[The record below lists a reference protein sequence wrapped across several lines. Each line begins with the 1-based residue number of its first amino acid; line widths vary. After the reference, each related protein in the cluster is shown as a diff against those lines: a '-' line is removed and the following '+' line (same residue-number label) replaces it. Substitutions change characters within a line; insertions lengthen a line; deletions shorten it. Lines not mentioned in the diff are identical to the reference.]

1 MSQAADADEATEKR
15 LCDACV
21 EDSYLRDEIKRQN
34 EVSECSY
41 CGKQRPTISIG
52 DLAEKCHRVF
62 ETYYERT
69 PSEPEGID
77 AIAHNDPEGG
87 YSWERQ
93 GDPSQDLISEFARID
108 EDPAQDV
115 RLVLEEQHNSF
126 DDWGEEQEYGEEAC
140 YTDKAIFAE
149 RFHFRWLDFEESLR
163 TEARLF
169 NKAARELFEDIFAG
183 IAEHPT
189 RRGTTIIVEAGPG
202 TRLTELYRARVF
214 APGRPVEDALTH
226 PGRNLGPPPAS
237 DAKPGRMNARGISV
251 FYGAT
256 TPLVAL
262 AEVRPPVGS
271 RVVVARFEI
280 IRPIK
285 LLALRAL
292 ESVYAQGSLFDPD
305 HLHRVERA
313 KFLSRISAL
322 MSTPVM
328 PSDDGF
334 DYIVTQAIA
343 EYLANEVGVG
353 LDGLLFPSV
362 QTGDS
367 SLNIVLFH
375 KAARVQ
381 PWISLGKVQVDSFM
395 SGPDGPEEYYYVR
408 EIAEP
413 GATREPRN
421 PRWGD
426 RYTPSDERDER
437 PATLA
442 VDIET
447 LHVHEVTAVS
457 FSTVDHKV
465 HWYIEEQRMRKP

>member
-1 MSQAADADEATEKR
+1 MSQAADADEAAEKR
-15 LCDACV
+15 LCEACIG
-21 EDSYLRDEIKRQN
+21 DSYLSAEIKRQN

-41 CGKQRPTISIG
+41 CGKQRPTISIS
-52 DLAEKCHRVF
+52 DLAEKCHQVF

-69 PSEPEGID
+69 PSEPEGVE

-93 GDPSQDLISEFARID
+93 GDPAPELISEFAGVGD
-108 EDPAQDV
+108 NPAHDI

-140 YTDKAIFAE
+140 YTDKDIFAE
-149 RFHFRWLDFEESLR
+149 RFYFRWLEFEKSLR

-169 NKAARELFEDIFAG
+169 NKGARELFEDIFAG

-189 RRGTTIIVEAGPG
+189 RGGTSIIVDAGPG
-202 TRLTELYRARVF
+202 TQLTELYRARVF
-214 APGRPVEDALTH
+214 GPGRPVEEALTQ

-256 TPLVAL
+256 DPLVAL

-280 IRPIK
+280 LRPLK
-285 LLALRAL
+285 LLAIRAL

-305 HLHRVERA
+305 HFHRVERA
-313 KFLSRISAL
+313 GFLGRISAL
-322 MSTPVM
+322 MSMPVM

-343 EYLANEVGVG
+343 EYLANAVKVE

-362 QTGDS
+362 QTGDN
-367 SLNIVLFH
+367 SLNVALFH
-375 KAARVQ
+375 KASKVQ
-381 PWISLGKVQVDSFM
+381 PWIPLGEVQTHSFM
-395 SGPDGPEEYYYVR
+395 SGPDGPEEDYYVR
-408 EIAEP
+408 EIADPARPESQKSLHRGEIDLLSSTGWMSVP
-413 GATREPRN
+413 P
-421 PRWGD
+421 PW
-426 RYTPSDERDER
+426 PS
-437 PATLA
+437 
-442 VDIET
+442 I
-447 LHVHEVTAVS
+447 
-457 FSTVDHKV
+457 
-465 HWYIEEQRMRKP
+465 